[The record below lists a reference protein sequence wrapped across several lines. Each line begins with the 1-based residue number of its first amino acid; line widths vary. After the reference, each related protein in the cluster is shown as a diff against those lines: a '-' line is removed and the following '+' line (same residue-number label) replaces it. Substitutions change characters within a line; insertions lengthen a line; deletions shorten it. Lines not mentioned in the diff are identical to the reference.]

1 MTSPTSDAVV
11 IGCGVMGLTTA
22 VALVEAGLHIT
33 IYTEDLPED
42 TTSAAAGAMWGPY
55 LVEPRERVFEWSRD
69 TFAVLAQMATDPDT
83 GVRMVAGIE
92 ASHQL
97 CEEPEWSHLVPGF
110 RRCELAE
117 LPPDFVDGFKF
128 TAPLVDMPR
137 YLRYLITRFEMH
149 GGRVQR
155 RTVHSLQELGGSG
168 SVIVNCT
175 GVGART
181 LVPDPAVRPV
191 RGQLVV
197 VDNPGIVEFFSEDS
211 GPSPNLTYIYPH
223 GDTVVLGGCAQE
235 GDCRREPDPGVAH
248 GILQRCARIDGRL
261 ARARI
266 IDNRVGLRPTRFEV
280 RVEEERRDGNRILH
294 NYGHGGS
301 GITMSWGCAR
311 EITKRVLS
319 GG

>member
-1 MTSPTSDAVV
+1 MSNSTSDAIV
-11 IGCGVMGLTTA
+11 IGCGIMGLTA
-22 VALVEAGLHIT
+22 AIALVEAGLHIT

-55 LVEPRERVFEWSRD
+55 LVQPRERVFEWSRD
-69 TFAVLAQMATDPDT
+69 TFAVLAEMAADPDT

-92 ASHQL
+92 ASHQP

-128 TAPLVDMPR
+128 TVPLVDMPR
-137 YLRYLITRFEMH
+137 YLRYLITRFEMY

-155 RTVHSLQELGGSG
+155 RTVHSLQELCGSE

-175 GVGART
+175 GVGARA

-197 VDNPGIVEFFSEDS
+197 VDNPGITEFFSEDS
-211 GPSPNLTYIYPH
+211 GPSSDLTYIYPH
-223 GDTVVLGGCAQE
+223 GDTVVLGGCAQD
-235 GDCRREPDPGVAH
+235 GDWRRELDPGIAD
-248 GILQRCARIDGRL
+248 GILQRCARIDRRL

-266 IDNRVGLRPTRFEV
+266 IDNRVGLRPTRFAV
-280 RVEEERRDGNRILH
+280 RVEEERRDGTRILH

-311 EITKRVLS
+311 EITRRVLS
-319 GG
+319 GE